1 MELKLNLQD
10 CTESKTYVQNRN
22 KLTKALM
29 YEQVMEKFYPQL
41 EITKSA
47 IETSVDYN
55 MLKMKAKNYE
65 KIQARNKYGL
75 NYHLIQIF

>member
-1 MELKLNLQD
+1 
-10 CTESKTYVQNRN
+10 
-22 KLTKALM
+22 M

-47 IETSVDYN
+47 IETSVEYN
-55 MLKMKAKNYE
+55 MLKMKAKSYE